1 MNYRINISRRKPR
14 RYWTVGMT
22 EHVYE
27 HYFRVLTPLLPKD
40 KWDDENNLTDLTAEL
55 RSLYPEPDFKV
66 DVWETPHVNDVKVEI

>member
-22 EHVYE
+22 KHVYE
-27 HYFRVLTPLLPKD
+27 HYFRVLTPLIPKD